1 MLKTQVDGRLESKR
15 RKRGLLSRWK
25 RLVEMLHVETGET
38 GRNNSER
45 DERVPLLG
53 LYLHV
58 GMLKMDPSVNCTVIA
73 STEYPRNPLIDQSVH
88 QPTMLI
94 NQTNHQR
101 T

>member
-45 DERVPLLG
+45 DESVPLLG

-58 GMLKMDPSVNCTVIA
+58 GMLKMDPSVNCTVD
-73 STEYPRNPLIDQSVH
+73 RIDRISAES
-88 QPTMLI
+88 I
-94 NQTNHQR
+94 NRSISQ
-101 T
+101 